1 MSVQYCVARYNEDV
15 DWIVSAAVSAN
26 VLIYNK
32 GARLN
37 LPNELILPNVGRESH
52 TYLHHIIE
60 NYDRLCDITVFTQAK
75 INDHG
80 YEHDIRVFDNL
91 IAQCQLHG
99 HSKNYG
105 TTNVAVNAINHTQ
118 SHFAPDFNMLPEI
131 SSSLHYT
138 YMVDA
143 TEVTKIPFSEW
154 FRNNTGYEYKDDVCI
169 YVAGIF
175 VMSKQQ
181 ILTRPKEY
189 YVSLHNQLCNHN
201 APIEGHFM
209 ERSWYYV
216 FRCDA
221 NENNENNDNKL
232 KN

>member
-1 MSVQYCVARYNEDV
+1 MSVQYCVARCNEDV
-15 DWIVSAAVSAN
+15 GWIASASASAN

-37 LPNELILPNVGRESH
+37 LPNEVILPNVGRESH

-60 NYDRLCDITVFTQAK
+60 NYDNLCDITVFAQGR
-75 INDHG
+75 IHDHG
-80 YEHDIRVFDNL
+80 YEHDIRGFDGL
-91 IAQCQLHG
+91 IAQCRSHG
-99 HSKNYG
+99 HSTNHRICECATAPNYF
-105 TTNVAVNAINHTQ
+105 
-118 SHFAPDFNMLPEI
+118 SPDFNMLPELAPG
-131 SSSLHYT
+131 LHHA

-143 TEVTKIPFSEW
+143 TEIMKIPFSAW
-154 FRNNTGYEYKDDVCI
+154 FKQNTGYEYKGTVFI

-175 VMSKQQ
+175 AMSKQQ

-189 YVSLHNQLCNHN
+189 YESLQKQLCNCN

-216 FRCDA
+216 FRCAA
-221 NENNENNDNKL
+221 NQNNETENNETENNETEK
-232 KN
+232 